1 MTATDISPA
10 TSTTLR
16 APPKALVV
24 GHAGAEV
31 LRAIQGEGYFAVTAE
46 QAETGLE
53 KLRAARFEL
62 VLLDVAAAGMGGLRF
77 IETLR
82 ADPALANLPVIVMS
96 ATDDVEAIERC
107 LTQGGDDYL
116 PATFGPAILRAR
128 LSAALD
134 RRGVQDS
141 QDLRREM
148 DVARH
153 IQRDFLPESLP
164 IIPTVQLE
172 ALLQPARRVSGD
184 FYDAFPLP
192 SGSVFLVV
200 GDVCDKGVGAAL
212 FMALFRSL
220 IRASAD
226 PVSGGAIELIGG
238 RRTLVMQ
245 SLKSATPAE
254 VLKRVAGFT
263 NNYIARLHGRTNMF
277 ATVFM
282 AVLDPE
288 HGALDYLN
296 AGHEPALIIARDGRL
311 TDLRPTGP
319 ALGMI
324 PDARFAAAQAKLEPG
339 QSLFAFT
346 DGLAEGRS
354 PTGEGFGGE
363 RVRQVAQKHG
373 GASASELVQGM
384 VGALKAF
391 ARQAEPHDDLTMLVA
406 QRDLR

>member
-24 GHAGAEV
+24 GQAGAV
-31 LRAIQGEGYFAVTAE
+31 VVRAIQGEGYFVQIAE
-46 QAETGLE
+46 EAQAALE
-53 KLRAARFEL
+53 KLRSAKFEL
-62 VLLDVAAAGMGGLRF
+62 VLLDVAVPGMGGAQF
-77 IETLR
+77 VETLR

-96 ATDDVEAIERC
+96 TADDVDAIERC
-107 LTQGGDDYL
+107 LIQGGDDYL

-164 IIPTVQLE
+164 IIPTVLLE
-172 ALLQPARRVSGD
+172 AMLQPARRVSGD

-254 VLKRVAGFT
+254 VLKRVASFT

-311 TDLRPTGP
+311 TELRPTGP

-354 PTGEGFGGE
+354 PTGEGFGAE
-363 RVRQVAQKHG
+363 RVREVARKHG
-373 GASASELVQGM
+373 GASPSKFVVGM
-384 VGALKAF
+384 VDALKAF
-391 ARQAEPHDDLTMLVA
+391 ALQAEPHDDLTMLVA
-406 QRDLR
+406 QRELR